1 MCYYKSEVIA
11 MKTIQKLLNEKYAK
25 TAARFLNVIC
35 YFVMAFMLVCLV
47 LAFMGRQTFSLRTST
62 GNYESAIYA
71 EENHDHTF
79 RSFTVTSNDN
89 IYVAANDNDQVDLAV
104 HIGLSL
110 MSVFSILPLTVAYW
124 FLSRVFANVS
134 TGQLF
139 IEKNARYLLYY
150 GVIQFFAAFFVPFI
164 KMFICY
170 LTNLVSNSHV
180 SISTGSDMLNN
191 LIPSIAFIVAAY
203 IIHYGINLQDE
214 VDHTL

>member
-1 MCYYKSEVIA
+1 M
-11 MKTIQKLLNEKYAK
+11 
-25 TAARFLNVIC
+25 
-35 YFVMAFMLVCLV
+35 
-47 LAFMGRQTFSLRTST
+47 
-62 GNYESAIYA
+62 
-71 EENHDHTF
+71 
-79 RSFTVTSNDN
+79 TSNDN

-134 TGQLF
+134 KGQLF